1 MEANLLE
8 EIIGVLAEQLSMEM
22 DDITLDSDI
31 TGDLG
36 ADSLDI
42 VELCDT
48 FEKKYSITAS
58 DEDIMSLSTVESVY
72 DMIANKLGLVKKSD
86 KKNKNQVSW

>member
-1 MEANLLE
+1 MDSDLLF
-8 EIIGVLAEQLSMEM
+8 EIMQVLSEHLVLNA
-22 DDITLDSDI
+22 DDMTLDSDI

-42 VELCDT
+42 VELVDK
-48 FEKKYSITAS
+48 FEKKYDISAT

-72 DMIANKLGLVKKSD
+72 DFIANKLGLGQKSD
-86 KKNKNQVSW
+86 KNKDQISW